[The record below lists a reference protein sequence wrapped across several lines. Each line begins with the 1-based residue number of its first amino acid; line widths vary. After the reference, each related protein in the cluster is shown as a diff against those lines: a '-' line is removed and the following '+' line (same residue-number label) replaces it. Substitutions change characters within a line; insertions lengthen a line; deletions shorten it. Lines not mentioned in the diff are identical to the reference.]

1 MSSSDGPRSSAAIP
15 VTGNW
20 ATVLHGAEGLPPGL
34 PDPAELARMAGEF
47 FTALPESLQPPLSVA
62 PAAPLPPGSPVSVNP
77 HAAAPSPTPSALP
90 GLFATIPDAQPG
102 ASRFAP
108 DRNTAPAVSA
118 AAPAATA
125 PAVPGGAGAAEP
137 SSVPAFSFLQDA

>member
-1 MSSSDGPRSSAAIP
+1 MTTSDGNRSSAAIP

-47 FTALPESLQPPLSVA
+47 FTALPESLQPPVSVA
-62 PAAPLPPGSPVSVNP
+62 PAAPLPPGSPVDVNP
-77 HAAAPSPTPSALP
+77 HAAAPSPTPPAVP
-90 GLFATIPDAQPG
+90 GLFATVRDVQPG

-108 DRNTAPAVSA
+108 DRNTAPGVGAVFLSGA
-118 AAPAATA
+118 KRDAPGCTSRTVANSPGTA
-125 PAVPGGAGAAEP
+125 GG
-137 SSVPAFSFLQDA
+137 V